1 MGVRVGGFAGLEKV
15 QNNIVSFYKKFGVL
29 SFNSMDRVVN
39 ERLCILAYS
48 FKGNELGMGIST
60 SKGPKQRCVRIC
72 FVREALWERRWRHR
86 GN

>member
-1 MGVRVGGFAGLEKV
+1 MGGFAGLEKV

-60 SKGPKQRCVRIC
+60 QTKMRCC
-72 FVREALWERRWRHR
+72 FVREALWQRSSEALWERRWRHR